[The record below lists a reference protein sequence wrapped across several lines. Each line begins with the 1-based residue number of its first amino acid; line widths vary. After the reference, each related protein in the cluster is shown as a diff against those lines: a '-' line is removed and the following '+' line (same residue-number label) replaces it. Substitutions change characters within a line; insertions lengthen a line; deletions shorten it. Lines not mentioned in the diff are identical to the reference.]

1 MTAELESNIS
11 SIEKFWFL
19 SLFATER
26 LMEVLLLIYEW
37 LVLGYSREYMVLFI
51 VLGIFDSY

>member
-19 SLFATER
+19 SLLATER